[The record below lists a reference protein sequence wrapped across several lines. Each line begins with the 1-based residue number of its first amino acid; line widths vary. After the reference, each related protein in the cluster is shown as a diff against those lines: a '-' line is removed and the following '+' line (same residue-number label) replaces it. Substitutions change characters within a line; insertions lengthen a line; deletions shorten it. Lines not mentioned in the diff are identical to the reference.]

1 VTVLL
6 AVHDIVARYRDAD
19 ILRGVS
25 LDVPAGT
32 MVALLG
38 PNGAGKST
46 LLKAVI
52 GLLPP
57 RSGRVVFAG
66 RDTTGDAAEDKAA
79 AGIGYVPQVANVFP
93 SLTVRENLEI
103 SLPRRRR
110 TDRGRDRDTAPDGG
124 VATRV
129 ESVGAIDEV
138 LGWFPSLRTK
148 LGLRAGVLSGGERQ
162 MLAIARALVRR
173 PRLLLLDEPTAALAP
188 IVARAIMDRIA
199 AIRAGGTA
207 MLVVEQN
214 ARLALT
220 TADRAYVLEMGRT
233 ALEGSG
239 AELLDDPRVRDLY
252 LGGATGWSDADDRPE
267 Q

>member
-1 VTVLL
+1 VTALL
-6 AVHDIVARYRDAD
+6 EVRDVVARYRDTD

-25 LDVPAGT
+25 LDVAAGT

-46 LLKAVI
+46 LLKAVV

-57 RSGRVVFAG
+57 RSGRVVFEG
-66 RDTTGDAAEDKAA
+66 RDTTADAAEDKAD

-93 SLTVRENLEI
+93 SLTVRENLEV
-103 SLPRRRR
+103 SLPRRR
-110 TDRGRDRDTAPDGG
+110 TSRGRERDNRSGDDA
-124 VATRV
+124 ASRA

-138 LGWFPSLRTK
+138 LGWFPALRTK
-148 LGLRAGVLSGGERQ
+148 LALRAGVLSGGERQ

-188 IVARAIMDRIA
+188 IVARAIMDRIV

-220 TADRAYVLEMGRT
+220 TADRACVLEMGRT
-233 ALEGSG
+233 ALTGSG